1 MSTLLVDADVVAYQ
15 VAFSTEAAIRWGQED
30 DEYAIWTLHSDEK
43 DCVRKIDDYFHT
55 LKQDTQCKEIISAF
69 SDKDNFRKEI
79 FPDYKLNRTK
89 QRKPLTLKFCRDYIY
104 KKFNGFIRPRLEADD
119 ILGILATADII
130 KGNKIICSIDKD
142 LNQIA
147 GLHYNPTLKEFYG
160 ITKKQ
165 ADYNFFYQCLVGDSI
180 DNFKGCPT
188 YGDVK
193 TKKTLDRKKNLW
205 NIVKSCYKEQGLTE
219 NDALVQARLARILR
233 NTDYNFKTKQ
243 PILWSENEQKRN
255 TRKSN

>member
-15 VAFSTEAAIRWGQED
+15 VAFSTEEAIRWGKEE
-30 DEYAIWTLHSDEK
+30 DEYAIWTLHSDEL
-43 DCVRKIDDYFHT
+43 DCVRKIKDYYNT
-55 LKQDTQCKEIISAF
+55 LVQDTQCKEVVSAF

-79 FPDYKLNRTK
+79 YPDYKLNRTK
-89 QRKPLTLKFCRDYIY
+89 QRKPLTLSFCREYISKNY
-104 KKFNGFIRPRLEADD
+104 NGFIRPRLEADD
-119 ILGILATADII
+119 ILGILATSNII

-165 ADYNFFYQCLVGDSI
+165 ADYNFYYQCLVGDAT
-180 DNFKGCPT
+180 DNYKGAPT
-188 YGDVK
+188 YGEVK

-205 NIVKSCYKEQGLTE
+205 KVVKDCFKQQGLTE
-219 NDALVQARLARILR
+219 DDALVQARISS
-233 NTDYNFKTKQ
+233 YTK
-243 PILWSENEQKRN
+243 KH
-255 TRKSN
+255 

>member
-15 VAFSTEAAIRWGQED
+15 VAFSTEEPIRWGKEE
-30 DEYAIWTLHSDEK
+30 DEYAIWTLHSDEL
-43 DCVRKIDDYFHT
+43 DCVRKIKDYYNT

-79 FPDYKLNRTK
+79 YPDYKLNRTK
-89 QRKPLTLKFCRDYIY
+89 QRKPLTLSFCREYISKNY
-104 KKFNGFIRPRLEADD
+104 NGYVRPRLEADD
-119 ILGILATADII
+119 ILGILATSKII

-165 ADYNFFYQCLVGDSI
+165 ADYNFYYQCLVGDST
-180 DNFKGCPT
+180 DNYKGAPT
-188 YGDVK
+188 YGEVK
-193 TKKTLDRKKNLW
+193 TKKTLTNKKNLW
-205 NIVKSCYKEQGLTE
+205 KVVKDCYREQGLTDD
-219 NDALVQARLARILR
+219 DALVQARLARILR
-233 NTDYNFKTKQ
+233 STDYDFKKKQ
-243 PILWSENEQKRN
+243 PILWSGNGK
-255 TRKSN
+255 

>member
-15 VAFSTEAAIRWGQED
+15 VAFSTEEPIRWGKEE
-30 DEYAIWTLHSDEK
+30 DEYAIWTLHSDEL
-43 DCVRKIDDYFHT
+43 DCVRKIKDYYNT
-55 LKQDTQCKEIISAF
+55 LIQDTQCKEIVSAF

-79 FPDYKLNRTK
+79 YPDYKLNRTK
-89 QRKPLTLKFCRDYIY
+89 QRKPLTLSFCREYISKNY
-104 KKFNGFIRPRLEADD
+104 NGFIRPRLEADD
-119 ILGILATADII
+119 ILGILATSNII

-165 ADYNFFYQCLVGDSI
+165 ADYNFYYQCLVGDAT
-180 DNFKGCPT
+180 DNYKGAPT
-188 YGDVK
+188 YGEVK

-205 NIVKSCYKEQGLTE
+205 KVVKDCFKQQGLTE
-219 NDALVQARLARILR
+219 DDALVQARLARILS
-233 NTDYNFKTKQ
+233 NTDYDFKNKQ
-243 PILWSENEQKRN
+243 PILWSGNDQ
-255 TRKSN
+255 

>member
-15 VAFSTEAAIRWGQED
+15 VAFSTEEPIRWGKEE
-30 DEYAIWTLHSDEK
+30 DEYAIWTLHSDEL
-43 DCVRKIDDYFHT
+43 DCVRKIKDYYNT

-79 FPDYKLNRTK
+79 YPDYKLNRTK
-89 QRKPLTLKFCRDYIY
+89 QRKPLTLSFCRDYISKNY
-104 KKFNGFIRPRLEADD
+104 NGYVRPRLEADD
-119 ILGILATADII
+119 ILGILATSKII

-165 ADYNFFYQCLVGDSI
+165 ADYNFYYQCLVGDST
-180 DNFKGCPT
+180 DNYKGAPT
-188 YGDVK
+188 YGEVK
-193 TKKTLDRKKNLW
+193 TKKTLTNKKNLW
-205 NIVKSCYKEQGLTE
+205 KVVKDCYREQGLTDD
-219 NDALVQARLARILR
+219 DALVQARLARILR
-233 NTDYNFKTKQ
+233 STDYDFKKKQ
-243 PILWSENEQKRN
+243 PILWSGNGK
-255 TRKSN
+255 